1 MISMQGKRRMRFS
14 RLIALLTVL
23 DFALSPNVV
32 MAEESGNPAF
42 GGPNATENI
51 IEEDAAEKGGFFE
64 KRISQPWF
72 DWKKKIRDEHGLSL
86 GVDYSAVYLQSSE
99 NGVSGEDDAA
109 SGMVRFYGSWDLVG
123 RGTKSSGA
131 FVWKVEHRHKY
142 TNIAPKAFGF
152 DQGMVG
158 LIVPPF
164 SDEGTRWTNLFWRQR
179 LNDGK
184 VVLTGGLLD
193 ATDYVDVFA
202 LASPWT
208 GFLNFAFS
216 TGTTTIF
223 IPNDATAGI
232 AAGAMLTDKLY
243 MIGGITN
250 AYSDPTDPLDG
261 LSDFFSDKE
270 YFTSIELGWT
280 QSQDRIYLD
289 NTHVTLWHVDDSV
302 RAGTPGGW
310 GSAFQY
316 VTFVNNNLMPF
327 VRGGY
332 ADDGGTLMQ
341 KSVSVGFAYQ
351 EIAGRDVLGIGLN
364 WGEVNENTFAS
375 GLKDQTSLE
384 AYYRFQLTEQFAL
397 TPDIQYIKDPPLN
410 PAEDSLW
417 IVGLRARLAL

>member
-1 MISMQGKRRMRFS
+1 MRS
-14 RLIALLTVL
+14 TRLIALLAVWNL
-23 DFALSPNVV
+23 ASPVSAVSAN
-32 MAEESGNPAF
+32 ESGAPAF

-51 IEEDAAEKGGFFE
+51 IAEDAEEKGGFVK
-64 KRISQPWF
+64 KRITQPWF
-72 DWKKKIRDEHGLSL
+72 DWKKKIQDEHGLSL
-86 GVDYSAVYLQSSE
+86 GVDYSGVYLRSNE
-99 NGVSGEDDAA
+99 NGFSGEDDAA
-109 SGMVRFYGSWDLVG
+109 GGMVRFYGSWDLVG
-123 RGTKSSGA
+123 RGTSSSGA

-142 TNIAPKAFGF
+142 TNIAPKGFGF

-164 SDEGTRWTNLFWRQR
+164 SDEGSRWTNLFWRQR
-179 LNDGK
+179 FNNGK
-184 VVLTGGLLD
+184 ITVIGGLLD

-223 IPNDATAGI
+223 IPNDATAGV

-243 MIGGITN
+243 MIGGVTN

-261 LSDFFSDKE
+261 VSDFFKDNE
-270 YFTSIELGWT
+270 YFSSIELGWT
-280 QSQDRIYLD
+280 KSQDRIYLD
-289 NTHVTLWHVDDSV
+289 NTHVTLWHVDNSV

-310 GSAFQY
+310 GTAFQY

-341 KSVSVGFAYQ
+341 KSASVGFAYQ
-351 EIAGRDVLGIGLN
+351 KIAGHDVFGVGFN

-375 GLKDQTSLE
+375 GLKDQKSLE
-384 AYYRFQLTEQFAL
+384 VYYRFQLTEQFAL
-397 TPDIQYIKDPPLN
+397 TPDIQYIQDPPLN
-410 PAEDSLW
+410 PTEDSLW

>member
-1 MISMQGKRRMRFS
+1 MNVFQRSTLVAVLGLA
-14 RLIALLTVL
+14 LIAN
-23 DFALSPNVV
+23 AG
-32 MAEESGNPAF
+32 AQEQGNAAF

-51 IEEDAAEKGGFFE
+51 IREDAEEKGGFFK

-72 DWKKKIRDEHGLSL
+72 DWKKRMQEEHGLSL
-86 GVDYSAVYLQSSE
+86 GADYSGVHLKSNE
-99 NGVSGEDDAA
+99 NGA
-109 SGMVRFYGSWDLVG
+109 SGKDSAGGGIARFYGSWDLVG
-123 RGTKSSGA
+123 RGTNSSGA
-131 FVWKVEHRHKY
+131 FVWKVENRHKY
-142 TNIAPKAFGF
+142 TSISPQAFGF
-152 DQGMVG
+152 DQGIVG
-158 LIVPPF
+158 LIEPPF
-164 SDEGTRWTNLFWRQR
+164 SDQGSRWTNLFWRQR

-184 VVLTGGLLD
+184 VVVIGGLLD

-202 LASPWT
+202 LGSPWT

-223 IPNDATAGI
+223 VPNDATAGF
-232 AAGAMLTDKLY
+232 AAGAMLTDNLY
-243 MIGGITN
+243 TIGGIVN
-250 AYSDPTDPLDG
+250 AYSDPTEPLEGVD
-261 LSDFFSDKE
+261 DFFKDNE
-270 YFTSIELGWT
+270 YFSSIELGWT
-280 QSQDRIYLD
+280 KSQDLIYLE
-289 NTHVTLWHVDDSV
+289 NTHVTLWHVDKSV

-316 VTFVNNNLMPF
+316 ITYLNDNLMPF
-327 VRGGY
+327 VRAGY

-351 EIAGRDVLGIGLN
+351 KIAGSDVLGVGLN
-364 WGEVNENTFAS
+364 WGEVNENTFVP

-410 PAEDSLW
+410 PVVDSLW

>member
-1 MISMQGKRRMRFS
+1 MRWN
-14 RLIALLTVL
+14 RLAALVAILSL
-23 DFALSPNVV
+23 ALAVSVV
-32 MAEESGNPAF
+32 NADESGNAGF
-42 GGPNATENI
+42 GGPNATENVI
-51 IEEDAAEKGGFFE
+51 ADDAQEKGALV
-64 KRISQPWF
+64 KIRIAQPWF
-72 DWKKKIRDEHGLSL
+72 DWKRKIQDEYGISL
-86 GVDYSAVYLQSSE
+86 GVDYSGVYLQSTEKSF
-99 NGVSGEDDAA
+99 SGEDDAA
-109 SGMVRFYGSWDLVG
+109 GGMARFYGSWDLVG
-123 RGTKSSGA
+123 RGADSSGA
-131 FVWKVEHRHKY
+131 LVWKVEHRHKY
-142 TNIAPKAFGF
+142 TDIAPQAFGF
-152 DQGMVG
+152 DQGIVG

-184 VVLTGGLLD
+184 VVLIGGLLD

-216 TGTTTIF
+216 TGTTAIF

-250 AYSDPTDPLDG
+250 AYSDPTDPLEG
-261 LSDFFSDKE
+261 VSDFFKDNE

-280 QSQDRIYLD
+280 KSQERIYLD
-289 NTHVTLWHVDDSV
+289 NTHVTLWHVDNSV

-310 GSAFQY
+310 GTAFQY
-316 VTFVNNNLMPF
+316 VTFINNNLMPF
-327 VRGGY
+327 GRGGY

-351 EIAGRDVLGIGLN
+351 EIAGRDVLGVGLN
-364 WGEVNENTFAS
+364 WGEVNENTFAP
-375 GLKDQTSLE
+375 GLKDQKSLE
-384 AYYRFQLTEQFAL
+384 VYYRFQLTEQFAL

-410 PAEDSLW
+410 PTADSLW